1 MYTASQ
7 RYLDIQSRIVD
18 IIYSCTT
25 EVQLEACE
33 KLIDNFII
41 VTAPSNIYD
50 RFLVEECAI
59 HLRSRLNL
67 RRKLL
72 DRI

>member
-7 RYLDIQSRIVD
+7 KYLDIQSRIVD

-25 EVQLEACE
+25 VIQLEACE
-33 KLIDNFII
+33 KLIENFTII
-41 VTAPSNIYD
+41 TNPSNIYD

-59 HLRSRLNL
+59 HLQARVNL

-72 DRI
+72 TCK